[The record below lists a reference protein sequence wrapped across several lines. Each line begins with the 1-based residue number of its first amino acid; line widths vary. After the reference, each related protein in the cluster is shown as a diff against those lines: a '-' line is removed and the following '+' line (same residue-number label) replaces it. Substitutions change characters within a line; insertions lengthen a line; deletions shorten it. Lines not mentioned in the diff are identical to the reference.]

1 MAITFITAMAVS
13 ISASINDYHYPPE
26 PRHYYHTEHYYV
38 PDYHVHHYDSHGFS
52 VPGYHVTIN
61 TGDYY
66 PDHGDP
72 HRHTCHDKHHH
83 GHGGKHHHGKH
94 HHKGHH

>member
-13 ISASINDYHYPPE
+13 ISASINDYHYPPV
-26 PRHYYHTEHYYV
+26 PYHYHTEHYYV
-38 PDYHVHHYDSHGFS
+38 PSYHVEHPYPHGFS

-66 PDHGDP
+66 PYHRDH
-72 HRHTCHDKHHH
+72 HRHNCRDKHHH
-83 GHGGKHHHGKH
+83 GHGGKHHHGGH
-94 HHKGHH
+94 HHKGRH

>member
-1 MAITFITAMAVS
+1 MPQRQIFPAMAVS
-13 ISASINDYHYPPE
+13 ISASINDYHYPPA

-38 PDYHVHHYDSHGFS
+38 PDYHVHHYDPYGFS
-52 VPGYHVTIN
+52 VPGYNVTIN

-66 PDHGDP
+66 PYRDHQ
-72 HRHTCHDKHHH
+72 CHDKHHH
-83 GHGGKHHHGKH
+83 GHEGNNHGGH

>member
-1 MAITFITAMAVS
+1 MAITFVTAMAVS
-13 ISASINDYHYPPE
+13 ISASINDYHYPPA

-38 PDYHVHHYDSHGFS
+38 PDYHVHHYDPRDFS

-61 TGDYY
+61 TGDYDPY
-66 PDHGDP
+66 YRDDH
-72 HRHTCHDKHHH
+72 HKHKCHDKHHH
-83 GHGGKHHHGKH
+83 GHGNHHGKH